1 MRDLQAFYVKR
12 IEPVQP
18 DFGIRIKKLRLD
30 RDMTQQDLADLCELS
45 VDQIQKIENGKS
57 WTTDLSFALL
67 ADALKVSKDSLLD
80 YSGNAEFI
88 KKGGNTSRASRK
100 RGPLTVRGRKVDVQI
115 TRSNYRPPRR
125 KE

>member
-1 MRDLQAFYVKR
+1 VRNLQAFYVKQ

-18 DFGIRIKKLRLD
+18 DFGIRIRMLRLD

-45 VDQIQKIENGKS
+45 VDQIQKIESGKS
-57 WTTDLSFALL
+57 WTRDLSFALL

-88 KKGGNTSRASRK
+88 KNGGNRRRASRK
-100 RGPLTVRGRKVDVQI
+100 RGALTVRRRKVDI
-115 TRSNYRPPRR
+115 PISRSHRRPPTK